1 MELDGE
7 AEEVEDELLL
17 ASDGGAVVVV
27 VVDTDGLDMV
37 DDEQAN

>member
-27 VVDTDGLDMV
+27 VDTDGLDMV